1 MTTDPA
7 AGVTP
12 VLVGQFDSPFARR
25 VAVTLHL
32 YGMPFERRVRSVFD
46 DFDDVLATN
55 PLGKVPALELA
66 PAEVLFDS
74 QMILDWLD
82 EQAGEH
88 LRLTPPRGIDRRRVL
103 RTVAVGLGLAEKSV
117 ALNFERNRRSPA
129 LRDPEAIARA
139 ERQVGSALD
148 WLEKH
153 AAAGGEWLELDRMT
167 QADITAAAALMHVMR
182 RHPHLWD
189 AGARPMLAALSA
201 RMEALEAFREV
212 PFDG

>member
-32 YGMPFERRVRSVFD
+32 YGMPFERRALSVFG

-66 PAEVLFDS
+66 AGEVLFDS

-88 LRLTPPRGIDRRRVL
+88 LRLTPARGVDRRRVL

-117 ALNFERNRRSPA
+117 TLNFERNRRAQA
-129 LRDPEAIARA
+129 LRDPDAIARA

-148 WLEKH
+148 WLEEH
-153 AAAGGEWLELDRMT
+153 AAAGGEWLELGRMT

-182 RHPHLWD
+182 RHPHLGD

-201 RMEALEAFREV
+201 RMEALDAFRKV